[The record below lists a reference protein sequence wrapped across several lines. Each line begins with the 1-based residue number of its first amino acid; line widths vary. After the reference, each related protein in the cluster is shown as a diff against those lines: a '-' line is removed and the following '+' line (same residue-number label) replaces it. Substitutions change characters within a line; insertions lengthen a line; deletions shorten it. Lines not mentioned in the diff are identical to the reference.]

1 MRPSHIVSLLSVFT
15 LSLLISGCASVASLP
30 QSAEEANFS
39 TADEG
44 RTGWSKYEEVY
55 FLKGVDRR
63 TAYLAAKEGL
73 ATAGFTIK
81 KANYEKGMAIG
92 EHGMTAYDWNV
103 VAGVYM
109 REEKKGTSVKVHVQ
123 GSKDVG
129 FLGDMTA
136 DSWPQKIFK
145 GMKEYILTE
154 SLIEDANK
162 KHFE

>member
-1 MRPSHIVSLLSVFT
+1 MHTFNLFRFLSVTT
-15 LSLLISGCASVASLP
+15 LCLFLCACASITSMP
-30 QSAEEANFS
+30 QSAEEVSFS
-39 TADEG
+39 AADEG

-103 VAGVYM
+103 VAGVYIQ
-109 REEKKGTSVKVHVQ
+109 EEKKGTAVKVLVH

-162 KHFE
+162 KHFR